1 MLWRVRA
8 TLPHRPG
15 TLAALAKQCG
25 KAGVNIVGVQIF
37 GGAETATVELVVEAP
52 DAVAEADLVELV
64 QRGGAQDVE
73 SMRCTEAARAD
84 QPTRYVK
91 AARAVL
97 AQPSSFPEVAAHLF
111 DADVAPAGDHE
122 DVMVMTL
129 GEDVEVQIR
138 RATPFTDTERARG
151 AALAELVAE
160 VFGRQTPPSIG
171 IEPDGR
177 TLEYVLGEDE
187 VTALASGHVVGRG
200 RIGAADPE
208 VPDARH
214 IDLEV
219 DPGWRRHGVGTRL
232 LNEIVRMARAQ
243 GVAEIVVTAPAD
255 SRAVLPMVLAA
266 GLRGRIRI
274 AGNSLTV
281 RISLA
286 EPGRR

>member
-8 TLPHRPG
+8 TLSDRPG

-25 KAGVNIVGVQIF
+25 KAGVNIVGVQMF
-37 GGAETATVELVVEAP
+37 RGAETATVELVVEAP
-52 DAVAEADLVELV
+52 DTVEADLVDLV
-64 QRGGAQDVE
+64 HRGGGRDVE
-73 SMRCTEAARAD
+73 SMRCTEAALAD
-84 QPTRYVK
+84 QPTRYVN

-111 DADVAPAGDHE
+111 DADVAPADDHE

-129 GEDVEVQIR
+129 GQDVEVQIR

-151 AALAELVAE
+151 AALAELVTE
-160 VFGRQTPPSIG
+160 VLERQTPLSTGVQPG
-171 IEPDGR
+171 GQTP
-177 TLEYVLGEDE
+177 EYVVGDGE

-208 VPDARH
+208 APDARH
-214 IDLEV
+214 IDLDV

-232 LNEIVRMARAQ
+232 LNETVRMARAQ
-243 GVAEIVVTAPAD
+243 GIAEIVVTAPAD

-274 AGNSLTV
+274 AGDLLTV

-286 EPGRR
+286 EPRRT